1 MFEQLVFIESSI
13 KEAFRLILRASGGR
27 YLLHF
32 ERQGARAY
40 WGGAVDKVSGEVL
53 GRNRLGEMLMELRAE
68 LLAAHDEDDEDED
81 RTASKAKASKA
92 KASKAKAKAST
103 NEEEDEEGERAT
115 SSAKSSSSADAADAP
130 WG

>member
-92 KASKAKAKAST
+92 KAKAST